1 MVEGVQVKRIRYE
14 CEACGAEVKMD
25 FEMKETP
32 PARIR
37 CDCGNVAGMEKRA
50 ARPAIHFH
58 PTRGKR

>member
-1 MVEGVQVKRIRYE
+1 MKRIRYE
-14 CEACGAEVKMD
+14 CEACGAEVKME
-25 FEMKETP
+25 FEMNETP

-58 PTRGKR
+58 PTKGKR